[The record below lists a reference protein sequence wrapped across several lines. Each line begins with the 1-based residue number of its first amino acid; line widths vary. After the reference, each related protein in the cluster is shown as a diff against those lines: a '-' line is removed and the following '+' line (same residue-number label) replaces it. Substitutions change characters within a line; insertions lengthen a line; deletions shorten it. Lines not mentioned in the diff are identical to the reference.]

1 MERKS
6 RGMRSS
12 RYQTP
17 ASLPPP
23 DGVAG
28 VITLDQVR
36 PQPRHQN
43 EYVDTPRT
51 PLTHS
56 SHKSG
61 IVSAPLGGGVVQ
73 RDRVLLPNRVSSTPS
88 IISQQPA
95 SISPPLKKDLNLLP
109 LEVADNNSIICDQ
122 CGKCRCGACTNPR
135 ELPAKWLCGD
145 KVKLSP
151 ETTIECCTCMCCVR
165 ALFYHCSKDDQD
177 SDYECVA
184 DPCAGCD
191 RPHCC
196 KRWTCILTMSMCLPC
211 LCLYWPARGCLKLC
225 KVCYNKCR
233 KKGCTCGEKTKSS
246 RSSKTDSGSQCR
258 GLLNDSDR
266 ESSFS
271 TTWGNVLEYS

>member
-12 RYQTP
+12 RYNAP
-17 ASLPPP
+17 ASLPPS

-51 PLTHS
+51 PLTQS
-56 SHKSG
+56 AHKTG
-61 IVSAPLGGGVVQ
+61 GGNTPLGGGVVQ
-73 RDRVLLPNRVSSTPS
+73 RDRVLLPNRVSSTTPS
-88 IISQQPA
+88 IISQQPV
-95 SISPPLKKDLNLLP
+95 SVSPPLKKDFTSLP
-109 LEVADNNSIICDQ
+109 LEVEDNNSIICSR
-122 CGKCRCGACTNPR
+122 CGKCKCGACVNPR
-135 ELPAKWLCGD
+135 ELPARWLCGD

-151 ETTIECCTCMCCVR
+151 ETIVDCCTCMCCVKG
-165 ALFYHCSKDDQD
+165 LFYHCSKDDQD
-177 SDYECVA
+177 SEYEVVA
-184 DPCAGCD
+184 NPCAGCD

-211 LCLYWPARGCLKLC
+211 LCLYWPARAGLKLC

-233 KKGCTCGEKTKSS
+233 KKGCQCTEKVKSTTNTNKLDQS
-246 RSSKTDSGSQCR
+246 R
-258 GLLNDSDR
+258 GLLLDSDR

-271 TTWGNVLEYS
+271 TT

>member
-1 MERKS
+1 MDQKS

-12 RYQTP
+12 RYATP
-17 ASLPPP
+17 ASLPPS
-23 DGVAG
+23 DGIAG

-51 PLTHS
+51 PLTQS
-56 SHKSG
+56 AHKTGLVNPQSAG
-61 IVSAPLGGGVVQ
+61 IVQ
-73 RDRVLLPNRVSSTPS
+73 RDRVLLPNRVSSPPS
-88 IISQQPA
+88 IVVNQQPV
-95 SISPPLKKDLNLLP
+95 SISPPLKKDFTSLQV
-109 LEVADNNSIICDQ
+109 EVQDDNASIICSR

-135 ELPAKWLCGD
+135 DLPAKWLCGD
-145 KVKLSP
+145 KIKLSP
-151 ETTIECCTCMCCVR
+151 ESVVDCCTCMCVIKG
-165 ALFYHCSKDDQD
+165 LFYHCSKDEQD
-177 SDYECVA
+177 SDYEVVA

-211 LCLYWPARGCLKLC
+211 LCLYWPARAGLKLC

-233 KKGCTCGEKTKSS
+233 KKGCTCGEKNKSS
-246 RSSKTDSGSQCR
+246 SSGKLDQYR

-271 TTWGNVLEYS
+271 TT

>member
-1 MERKS
+1 MDRKS

-12 RYQTP
+12 RYAVP

-23 DGVAG
+23 DGIAG

-51 PLTHS
+51 PLTS
-56 SHKSG
+56 SSKTVLST
-61 IVSAPLGGGVVQ
+61 SPQSGGVVQ
-73 RDRVLLPNRVSSTPS
+73 RDRVLLPNRISTTPS
-88 IISQQPA
+88 IISHQPV
-95 SISPPLKKDLNLLP
+95 SISPPLKKDLTNLP
-109 LEVADNNSIICDQ
+109 LKVDDNNSIICSR
-122 CGKCRCGACTNPR
+122 CGKCKCGACTNPR
-135 ELPAKWLCGD
+135 DLPARWLCGD

-151 ETTIECCTCMCCVR
+151 ESVVDCCTCMFLIKG
-165 ALFYHCSKDDQD
+165 LFYHCSKDDQD
-177 SDYECVA
+177 SDYEVVK

-196 KRWTCILTMSMCLPC
+196 KRWTCILTMSTCLPC
-211 LCLYWPARGCLKLC
+211 LCLYWPARAGLKMC

-233 KKGCTCGEKTKSS
+233 KKGCTCSEKNKTSTN
-246 RSSKTDSGSQCR
+246 SKLDQCSR

-271 TTWGNVLEYS
+271 TT